1 MLFCYFTQC
10 QHVFLGIE
18 SSGRISGIADE
29 YGFRTGSYEFL
40 ELSHVRHFETIAD
53 IGVHGFQRD
62 AVHECESVVVR
73 VERLQHNDFISLV
86 ACNLQ

>member
-10 QHVFLGIE
+10 QHVFLRIE
-18 SSGRISGIADE
+18 SSGRISRIADE
-29 YGFRTGSYEFL
+29 DGFCAGCYKFL
-40 ELSHVRHFETIAD
+40 KRSHVRHFETIAD
-53 IGVHGFQRD
+53 IGVHGFQSD